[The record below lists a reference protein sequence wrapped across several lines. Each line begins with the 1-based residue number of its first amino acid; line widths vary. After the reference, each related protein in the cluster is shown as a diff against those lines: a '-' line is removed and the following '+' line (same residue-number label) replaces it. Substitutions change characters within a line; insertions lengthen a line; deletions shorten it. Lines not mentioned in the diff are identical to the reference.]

1 MFVIVTEFAFFQME
15 QESFSGNA
23 VEFSQSSLA
32 KLQKFSMPLI
42 WVPFLS
48 EYSLE

>member
-23 VEFSQSSLA
+23 VEFSQSSFGEA
-32 KLQKFSMPLI
+32 PEVFNAVDMGS
-42 WVPFLS
+42 LS
-48 EYSLE
+48 V